1 VKASRVLGEEE
12 LVSLEPKE
20 IVVLFYDALYS
31 GNLHFLKALM
41 TDKSYYMTLETFGL
55 RLSLKNLE
63 FKTKLKHI
71 EDDMGALSEV
81 ERLLSIELL
90 SRNVSPHIMIEKVID
105 NGSTRKIVE
114 YTEGGKNK
122 KLYFSKEENIWKI
135 NYFAGRKIV

>member
-1 VKASRVLGEEE
+1 MKVSRTLGEKE
-12 LVSLEPKE
+12 LASLEPKE

-41 TDKSYYMTLETFGL
+41 TDKSYSMTLETFGL

-63 FKTKLKHI
+63 FKTKLQDMEENI
-71 EDDMGALSEV
+71 ESLTEV
-81 ERLLSIELL
+81 ERLLSRDLA
-90 SRNVSPHIMIEKVID
+90 SRNMSPHIIIEKVID
-105 NGSTRKIVE
+105 NGITRKIVE
-114 YTEGGKNK
+114 YTEDGKNK